1 MPPTP
6 DIEVAEAGRQVALY
20 VTELEARRP
29 LTVGED
35 YLVRKQR
42 ADDENTREIL
52 KWNDVLSQQ
61 LTQSLDSGDELTVH
75 VQKLLSRWKNFE
87 SECLSEKHR
96 KEFANDSPDIQS
108 VSKVIQS
115 LTIHYQTSHDQTTT
129 STNKVVRSLRRM
141 GQGMNAHKTMLQIV
155 PSGNNYA
162 AIICGVVQTIIRV
175 GAVDSPLAPADL
187 QRLPQHI
194 IESQTQLLG
203 KLQRSTTTL
212 QAASHYWIF
221 TQMSVCIDLLWN
233 FTAMFSISLSG

>member
-1 MPPTP
+1 MPFTP

-42 ADDENTREIL
+42 ADDETTRKIL

-61 LTQSLDSGDELTVH
+61 LTPSSDAGDELTVH
-75 VQKLLSRWKNFE
+75 AQKLLSRWKNFE
-87 SECLSEKHR
+87 SECLPEKHR
-96 KEFANDSPDIQS
+96 KEFANDSPDVHS

-141 GQGMNAHKTMLQIV
+141 GQGMHGHKILLQII

-175 GAVDSPLAPADL
+175 GNVGFPPAPA
-187 QRLPQHI
+187 
-194 IESQTQLLG
+194 
-203 KLQRSTTTL
+203 
-212 QAASHYWIF
+212 
-221 TQMSVCIDLLWN
+221 N
-233 FTAMFSISLSG
+233 